1 MSFRLLPGY
10 YEMPVVSGSASAIR
24 LLRMECTETLSE
36 LGSAAL
42 SSYPITDSMNAS
54 VECSMFA
61 AANVFKMPM
70 GSPSF
75 GQHSIC
81 EGYSSGTPVLTL
93 DSQIDIFH
101 TGAVASVTIGKSS
114 ISGVNR
120 FGGYLGYTSGLEA
133 QISLPVVIKTA
144 DNRYIVDTIQRNYS
158 SVRDDVYAAVN
169 RDTSIVLPSSGT
181 QGYFVGL
188 IDVLWYGTPPNYP
201 QLLYIKNVA
210 NQLLGLAQ
218 GAVDLETYILGLQ
231 PVEPSTDP
239 YEPGGYS
246 GTGGGGGGQ
255 NFSSDA
261 IGFAPL
267 PTLSFAD
274 TGFCRIYNPTLTQ
287 LQALASYMWTD
298 TTFLQTVI
306 NHAKQLLEN
315 PMEAIISL
323 SMVPV
328 SVPQGSAET
337 VKVLFIS
344 TGVSMAPVTNQFV
357 EVDCGTLALPVED
370 QYGAALD
377 FNPYTSIDL
386 YLPYIGQ
393 VTIDIDEVMYK
404 TMHCVYRVDVVT
416 GMCVACI
423 SVLEGA
429 DGVAG
434 ETVLYQFAGHCG
446 IQMPL
451 TSADFSGYVGAI
463 IGATKMVAGLAAAGA
478 GAPGIAAGIIGAPS
492 PQTSRTSSVTTENGG
507 GATWSNYATTRN
519 PKTGRQITAAT
530 SGGES
535 TVKPRVTAR
544 ETTHTTDPPSFGELA
559 MRGAVNTVDGVMGG
573 KMHVEHSGGFTGT
586 SGYIAGVRRPY
597 AIIKHPNQCY
607 PENYS
612 SYKGFPAMIYM
623 SLGDCEGYTEV
634 HDVQING
641 MSATNPELGELAE
654 LLKTGVIF

>member
-1 MSFRLLPGY
+1 MALFKGFRGYVIDSNDAVIANLGIINFPCIAGASQPFMSQRTIDIDTYDSTYFSPYTNDYGYLGNALPDYWGEDARNRFNILAPLTTTRTTFGYAGYRLKLGDNTSGY
-10 YEMPVVSGSASAIR
+10 YAIGNIGSQGYI
-24 LLRMECTETLSE
+24 
-36 LGSAAL
+36 
-42 SSYPITDSMNAS
+42 SSWNLYDNNNNLIA
-54 VECSMFA
+54 
-61 AANVFKMPM
+61 
-70 GSPSF
+70 
-75 GQHSIC
+75 
-81 EGYSSGTPVLTL
+81 
-93 DSQIDIFH
+93 
-101 TGAVASVTIGKSS
+101 
-114 ISGVNR
+114 SGVNGQA
-120 FGGYLGYTSGLEA
+120 FGFPLCNSIAIRNL
-133 QISLPVVIKTA
+133 VVPSES
-144 DNRYIVDTIQRNYS
+144 IVDGMILTTAQLYYFQVLFNNTTTSNASAVINYTNTNI
-158 SVRDDVYAAVN
+158 DFINWYN
-169 RDTSIVLPSSGT
+169 
-181 QGYFVGL
+181 GL
-188 IDVLWYGTPPNYP
+188 SRT
-201 QLLYIKNVA
+201 
-210 NQLLGLAQ
+210 
-218 GAVDLETYILGLQ
+218 
-231 PVEPSTDP
+231 VEPEPAEDP
-239 YEPGGYS
+239 YFPGGYS

-255 NFSSDA
+255 NFGSDVV
-261 IGFAPL
+261 GFAPL

-274 TGFCRIYNPTLTQ
+274 TGFWRIYNPTLSE
-287 LQALASYMWTD
+287 LRSLATYMWTD
-298 TTFLQTVI
+298 ASFLQTVI

-315 PMEAIISL
+315 PMESIISL
-323 SMVPV
+323 SLVPV
-328 SVPQGSAET
+328 HVVQGTPEI

-344 TGVSMAPVTNQFV
+344 TGVTMGPVTNQFV
-357 EVDCGTLALPVED
+357 EVDCGTLALPVTD

-423 SVLEGA
+423 SVLEGT

-623 SLGDCEGYTEV
+623 SLGDCDGYTEV
-634 HDVQING
+634 HDIQING

>member
-1 MSFRLLPGY
+1 MAVRKFVFDVYVCGENAPYEDLVYIGKYSACFPTYSEITTPIPTGQVQNVALAQSYLDSCGIERNSIETFHIYEGNNGEDTYISSMSAVVGDF
-10 YEMPVVSGSASAIR
+10 VVSDFPIRNYGGRRIKVKDGAREAISLQTITNFVDGFPAGTASIVFR
-24 LLRMECTETLSE
+24 DYSNGVLDTSFNIYLPPLSNR
-36 LGSAAL
+36 
-42 SSYPITDSMNAS
+42 T
-54 VECSMFA
+54 
-61 AANVFKMPM
+61 VFIA
-70 GSPSF
+70 GDVGNYSPSNVYYQF
-75 GQHSIC
+75 GYAYNRNNPIILTVSTMAIT
-81 EGYSSGTPVLTL
+81 EAMIEWLNAYVPFSS
-93 DSQIDIFH
+93 
-101 TGAVASVTIGKSS
+101 
-114 ISGVNR
+114 
-120 FGGYLGYTSGLEA
+120 
-133 QISLPVVIKTA
+133 
-144 DNRYIVDTIQRNYS
+144 
-158 SVRDDVYAAVN
+158 
-169 RDTSIVLPSSGT
+169 
-181 QGYFVGL
+181 
-188 IDVLWYGTPPNYP
+188 
-201 QLLYIKNVA
+201 
-210 NQLLGLAQ
+210 
-218 GAVDLETYILGLQ
+218 
-231 PVEPSTDP
+231 DP
-239 YEPGGYS
+239 YAPGGYS
-246 GTGGGGGGQ
+246 GAGGGGGGQ
-255 NFSSDA
+255 NFASDA

-267 PTLSFAD
+267 PTLSFAA

-328 SVPQGSAET
+328 SPDIGASET

-344 TGVSMAPVTNQFV
+344 TGVSMAPVTNQFK
-357 EVDCGTLALPVED
+357 EIDCGTLSLPVED

-377 FNPYTSIDL
+377 YNPYTSIDL

-404 TMHCVYRVDVVT
+404 TMHCVYRIDVVT

-423 SVLEGA
+423 SVLEGT

-446 IQMPL
+446 VQMPL

-463 IGATKMVAGLAAAGA
+463 ISATKMVAGIAAAGA
-478 GAPGIAAGIIGAPS
+478 GAPGLAAGIIGAPS
-492 PQTSRTSSVTTENGG
+492 PQTSRTSSVTTESGG

-535 TVKPRVTAR
+535 SVKPRVTTR
-544 ETTHTTDPPSFGELA
+544 ETTHTADPPSFGELA

-573 KMHVEHSGGFTGT
+573 KMHVDHSGGFTGT

-607 PENYS
+607 PENYAG
-612 SYKGFPAMIYM
+612 YKGYPAMIYM
-623 SLGDCEGYTEV
+623 NLGDCEGYTEV
-634 HDVQING
+634 HDIQITG

>member
-1 MSFRLLPGY
+1 MSLYREKVLNIDTNAGGTRHFVGKGVIRIVSVDYTEREISAVSSTVRPFNTLYNNQNGHFDFDNWGGTSPIPLLNGDPRNSTYHSDFLKFCPYASYISDVNADSAPTIYFYDDDGNGFSY
-10 YEMPVVSGSASAIR
+10 VLYTSASLI
-24 LLRMECTETLSE
+24 
-36 LGSAAL
+36 
-42 SSYPITDSMNAS
+42 ITINGDT
-54 VECSMFA
+54 
-61 AANVFKMPM
+61 
-70 GSPSF
+70 
-75 GQHSIC
+75 
-81 EGYSSGTPVLTL
+81 YSSGSLIFNSGMSNRGNGYLIGGSFVLSNDGYL
-93 DSQIDIFH
+93 FCAAVVQQNA
-101 TGAVASVTIGKSS
+101 TGASVSKNKFTAADTAAILNW
-114 ISGVNR
+114 ID
-120 FGGYLGYTSGLEA
+120 
-133 QISLPVVIKTA
+133 SLP
-144 DNRYIVDTIQRNYS
+144 DP
-158 SVRDDVYAAVN
+158 
-169 RDTSIVLPSSGT
+169 LP
-181 QGYFVGL
+181 
-188 IDVLWYGTPPNYP
+188 P
-201 QLLYIKNVA
+201 Q
-210 NQLLGLAQ
+210 
-218 GAVDLETYILGLQ
+218 
-231 PVEPSTDP
+231 TDP

-255 NFSSDA
+255 NFASDA

-274 TGFCRIYNPTLTQ
+274 TGFCKIYNPTLTQ
-287 LQALASYMWTD
+287 LRDLASYMWTD
-298 TTFLQTVI
+298 TTFWQTVV

-328 SVPQGSAET
+328 KPET
-337 VKVLFIS
+337 YPTQNVTVLFIS
-344 TGVSMAPVTNQFV
+344 TGVGMNPVKNQFV
-357 EVDCGTLALPVED
+357 EVDCGTLSLPVAD

-423 SVLEGA
+423 SVLEGT

-446 IQMPL
+446 VQMPL
-451 TSADFSGYVGAI
+451 TSADFSGYVGAVI
-463 IGATKMVAGLAAAGA
+463 SATKMVAGIAAAGA
-478 GAPGIAAGIIGAPS
+478 GAPGVAAGLIGAPS
-492 PQTSRTSSVTTENGG
+492 PQTSRTSSVTTESGG

-535 TVKPRVTAR
+535 SVKPRVTTR
-544 ETTHTTDPPSFGELA
+544 DTTHTSDPPSFGELA

-607 PENYS
+607 PENYA
-612 SYKGFPAMIYM
+612 SYRGFPAMIYM
-623 SLGDCEGYTEV
+623 SLDDCEGYTEV
-634 HDVQING
+634 HDIQING
-641 MSATNPELGELAE
+641 MSATNPELGELVE